1 MRNRKPDI
9 RFYTVAVLFSVTA
22 CSPDPGLLQEI
33 KQSKQLIVV
42 TRNAPTTYYELHD
55 ELSGVEYDMT
65 QAFARSL
72 GVKVT
77 YLVQDTTRDILDSIQ
92 LEEAHI
98 AAAGL
103 TITEER
109 DDSFTFGPIYQEV
122 EQQVVCRRGGANPKQ
137 AEDLVGLSLEVPSG
151 TSYDETLTR
160 LQQYIPDLGWQ
171 AVEDADTE
179 TLLEKVWLKK
189 LDCTIADSNI
199 VAINRRYY
207 PELRVR
213 FDLTRPEPL
222 AWAIPEDAGDLKKA
236 LDKWFKQFR
245 KSGKLE
251 ALLERYYGHAEEFDY
266 VDTRR
271 FIRRINT
278 VLPKYKDQFKA
289 AARKYDLDWMLLA
302 AQAYQE
308 SHWRTNAR
316 SPTGVRGIMMLTMNT
331 ARELNVKSRLDPV
344 QSIHGGARYFKQLH
358 DRIPEEVQEPDRT
371 WFALAAYNVG
381 MGHIYDARA
390 LAQRLGNDPNTWV
403 GLSEV
408 LPLLSQKKYYR
419 TLKHGYARGRE
430 PVIYVQRIR
439 DYHDILHQRLS
450 LTAMNNGG

>member
-1 MRNRKPDI
+1 M
-9 RFYTVAVLFSVTA
+9 
-22 CSPDPGLLQEI
+22 
-33 KQSKQLIVV
+33 
-42 TRNAPTTYYELHD
+42 
-55 ELSGVEYDMT
+55 
-65 QAFARSL
+65 
-72 GVKVT
+72 
-77 YLVQDTTRDILDSIQ
+77 
-92 LEEAHI
+92 
-98 AAAGL
+98 
-103 TITEER
+103 
-109 DDSFTFGPIYQEV
+109 
-122 EQQVVCRRGGANPKQ
+122 
-137 AEDLVGLSLEVPSG
+137 
-151 TSYDETLTR
+151 
-160 LQQYIPDLGWQ
+160 
-171 AVEDADTE
+171 
-179 TLLEKVWLKK
+179 
-189 LDCTIADSNI
+189 
-199 VAINRRYY
+199 
-207 PELRVR
+207 
-213 FDLTRPEPL
+213 
-222 AWAIPEDAGDLKKA
+222 
-236 LDKWFKQFR
+236 
-245 KSGKLE
+245 
-251 ALLERYYGHAEEFDY
+251 
-266 VDTRR
+266 DTRR